1 MDKQRRKTL
10 QLLGASPLLLAA
22 ATPPERFVVSYND
35 DYAPYSY
42 IDSATSTSRVLG
54 ILPDVL
60 DPILSELNGLVLS
73 NVGLPWR
80 RAQMMVQQGLAEA
93 LCTFASDERK
103 QYALFHSVPVVQ
115 LQPHLFFNAYH
126 LRRAELERIKAR
138 DELKAF
144 YLVDQKGNQWAE
156 QVLKDF
162 PHVEW
167 TPGHDAIF
175 RMVMA
180 TRGDVHISLSPIVTK
195 WRLRK
200 LGILQEIVSIPAPYI
215 APSVPFH
222 LGIRK
227 DHPRAAE
234 ILGHIDEV
242 LRVPATQRR
251 IEDVVRRYA

>member
-1 MDKQRRKTL
+1 
-10 QLLGASPLLLAA
+10 
-22 ATPPERFVVSYND
+22 
-35 DYAPYSY
+35 
-42 IDSATSTSRVLG
+42 
-54 ILPDVL
+54 
-60 DPILSELNGLVLS
+60 
-73 NVGLPWR
+73 
-80 RAQMMVQQGLAEA
+80 
-93 LCTFASDERK
+93 
-103 QYALFHSVPVVQ
+103 
-115 LQPHLFFNAYH
+115 
-126 LRRAELERIKAR
+126 
-138 DELKAF
+138 
-144 YLVDQKGNQWAE
+144 
-156 QVLKDF
+156 
-162 PHVEW
+162 
-167 TPGHDAIF
+167 
-175 RMVMA
+175 MA